1 MADSDPSG
9 LKLLRNFGG
18 ITSAV
23 SNLRKEVEKL
33 NKEVAKLKTGLS
45 GLNLSSGSS
54 LGMNPSLLNVGKGS
68 QIFNHGMGGA
78 ASAPKAG
85 PSMPYPRP
93 AAMHGTF
100 TGAAEKMGMTW
111 KTIPTSSFG
120 NKGGGSHPP
129 AGGGGTS
136 GGGGPNW
143 MKMASYGVKGA
154 TYASTAMNTLLPSV
168 DSSMG
173 VAETLWTAAQAQGGG
188 RGMRDYLK
196 TGFRDAM
203 PTMLNPNSYA
213 QVAAVTNPNMDARSG
228 VNIARSASFY
238 GSMGMDEGSAAAAM
252 VSMYSGS
259 TSAQAFQHGLLM
271 TDPKTGRRK
280 SPEEVTKQLYA
291 QLGVSRYKDA
301 GEATNQLYAGPANRL
316 LDQMGFN
323 EDAKSLIKTNLL
335 KRYTAEKEGKPFD
348 INERDKAD
356 ENPFGARGELGKEE
370 SNLTATN
377 MDSNVRG
384 TNAATKATKDFTTAL
399 DGATKALGPIGQF
412 AIGSKAGMDGIM
424 SGPLGS
430 VIRALT
436 GGLAS
441 GTGGSG
447 ILPGIGGSGIKNM
460 TPGVGG
466 SGIKSGGSSSMGG
479 AALTLGSAGGGS
491 ALYFGG
497 SLPGSI
503 KGVASNTA
511 GGSTSSTAG
520 GSTSSGA
527 LGGSVGGGSSPTGGK
542 GARFIYQQLL
552 AKGYSPAGAA
562 AILGNLE
569 IESGFNPHST
579 GDGGTAHGIAQWR
592 GDRWTNLKAFAKKS
606 GRSEWDVGAEVDFLV
621 KELGSYKGLNKMLL
635 DPKTDAGKAAR
646 QFDAIFERSDGS
658 ARDARAKAAEKYL
671 KRYGSHSEG
680 AWDVP
685 KDQAAKLHSGEM
697 VLPAEIAHSVR
708 EVLAGKRAGGGGGGT
723 VNVYVTLNSAS
734 RSEAERLVT
743 IVGEEVKKRANLDSL
758 ASV

>member
-228 VNIARSASFY
+228 VNIARNASFY
-238 GSMGMDEGSAAAAM
+238 GAMGVDEGAAAAGM
-252 VSMYSGS
+252 VKAYSGG
-259 TSAQAFQHGLLM
+259 TSAQAFQRGLLM
-271 TDPKTGRRK
+271 TDPKTGKRR
-280 SPEEVTKQLYA
+280 SWEDITNQLYS
-291 QLGVSRYKDA
+291 QTGIGKFKDA
-301 GEATNQLYAGPANRL
+301 GEATNQLYAGQAGEL
-316 LDQMGFN
+316 LNQMGF
-323 EDAKSLIKTNLL
+323 DGDTQDLIKKNLM
-335 KRYTAEKEGKPFD
+335 KRYTAQKEGKPFNID
-348 INERDKAD
+348 ERDNSD
-356 ENPFGARGELGKEE
+356 ENPFSARGQLGKAE
-370 SNLTATN
+370 SDLTATN

-384 TNAATKATKDFTTAL
+384 TNAATQATKDFTAAL
-399 DGATKALGPIGQF
+399 QGATNRLGPIGQF
-412 AIGSKAGMDGIM
+412 GIGAKAGMDGIM

-441 GTGGSG
+441 GAGGSG
-447 ILPGIGGSGIKNM
+447 ILPGTGGSGIRST

-466 SGIKSGGSSSMGG
+466 SGIKSSGSSSMGG
-479 AALTLGSAGGGS
+479 AALLLGSAGGGS

-503 KGVASNTA
+503 KGVAANTSEGSSSPTA
-511 GGSTSSTAG
+511 GGST
-520 GSTSSGA
+520 GSA
-527 LGGSVGGGSSPTGGK
+527 LGGSAGGGSSPSGGK
-542 GARFIYQQLL
+542 GPRFIYQQLL

-592 GDRWTNLKAFAKKS
+592 GDRWANLKAFAKKS

-621 KELGSYKGLNKMLL
+621 KELSSYKGLNKMLL

-708 EVLAGKRAGGGGGGT
+708 EVLAGKRAGGSGGGT
-723 VNVYVTLNSAS
+723 VNVYVTLNNAS
-734 RSEAERLVT
+734 RAEAERLVT